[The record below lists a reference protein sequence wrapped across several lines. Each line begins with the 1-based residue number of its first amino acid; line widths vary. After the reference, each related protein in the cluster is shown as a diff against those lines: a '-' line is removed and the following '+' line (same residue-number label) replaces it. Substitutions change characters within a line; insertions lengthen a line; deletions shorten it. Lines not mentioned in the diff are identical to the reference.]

1 MMDVQ
6 SFKEEIMTINK
17 STTDYNDYVKKLD
30 QLFEFEPQLTMK
42 EYDDLIRTIMISV
55 GSKDMF
61 QRLVDYIKKNEKN

>member
-1 MMDVQ
+1 MDVQ